1 VRHREHTALRVLSLV
16 SRLIKGD
23 FKITI
28 GIDDKQTLFKVQ
40 DELLHICGDAYRIT
54 VVIMCA
60 IAFIPR
66 VDDDERR
73 SPVRTVLIMLVEVR
87 D

>member
-16 SRLIKGD
+16 SRRIEGD
-23 FKITI
+23 FKSMLR
-28 GIDDKQTLFKVQ
+28 IDDKQTLFKIHY
-40 DELLHICGDAYRIT
+40 ELLHIRGYAYRIA
-54 VVIMCA
+54 VVIMSP
-60 IAFIPR
+60 IAFILR

-73 SPVRTVLIMLVEVR
+73 SPVRTVLVMLIEVR